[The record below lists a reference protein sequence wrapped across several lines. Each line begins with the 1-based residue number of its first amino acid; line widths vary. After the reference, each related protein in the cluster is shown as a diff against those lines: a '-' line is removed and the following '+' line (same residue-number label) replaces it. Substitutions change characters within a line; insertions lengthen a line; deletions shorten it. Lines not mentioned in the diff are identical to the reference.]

1 VRLVSPVSSRFARI
15 LAHAESFQSEE
26 VLQTTSSH
34 VPKRT
39 SFASSRALS
48 GVEFLLGAAI
58 VIGHNVF
65 RIVPNEVPILAA
77 LAMLSMRLRNG
88 AWAWSSLGFR
98 RPTLRIFVIAVA
110 AALLRILLG
119 TYVIDPVTSHFWPP
133 AIAPAA
139 VHEIAGNIRAALLYL
154 PVVWLFAAFGEEI
167 AYRGYLLNRA
177 ADCGGRS
184 NASLVGRCASR
195 IRAVRLRALLQR
207 SRRNRG
213 LRCGRVDSR
222 RGLSAIRPES
232 VDNDSGAR
240 SDRYGQPAH
249 SLSGLGQLRPFIA
262 RFIPPYPSGFSG
274 RCASGPIASTGWGG
288 PVQ

>member
-1 VRLVSPVSSRFARI
+1 VTAGSSDETNENTNVRLVSPVSSRFARI

-34 VPKRT
+34 GPKRT
-39 SFASSRALS
+39 SFRSSRALS

-88 AWAWSSLGFR
+88 GWAWSSLGFR

-184 NASLVGRCASR
+184 NASWWVAVLLVSVLFGYGHYYKGPAG
-195 IRAVRLRALLQR
+195 I
-207 SRRNRG
+207 
-213 LRCGRVDSR
+213 VDSGVA
-222 RGLSAIRPES
+222 GLIL
-232 VDNDSGAR
+232 GAA
-240 SDRYGQPAH
+240 YL
-249 SLSGLGQLRPFIA
+249 LSGRNLWTTILAHGLIDTVSLLTVYLGWD
-262 RFIPPYPSGFSG
+262 S
-274 RCASGPIASTGWGG
+274 
-288 PVQ
+288 